1 MGMVSSF
8 ACAHLGQVMIDCSL
22 TALIISLC
30 LKADGQQTVTVPGA
44 PIPVVTHRN
53 AIRPSRMCGLGVA

>member
-22 TALIISLC
+22 TAPIISLC
-30 LKADGQQTVTVPGA
+30 LTADGQQTVAVPGDL
-44 PIPVVTHRN
+44 IPSVAHRN
-53 AIRPSRMCGLGVA
+53 AIRPSRMCGLRVA